1 MQYPVDRVLADLLY
15 YPQKFQKTLNIITD
29 NPRNEKERKM
39 KKREEIEAGLVHA
52 ETVIQTVMT
61 LGSGSTIIKE
71 LADEAATAFDALPA
85 IRAAATGADQNRPK
99 KIADR
104 FKTAKEATA
113 AHEKER
119 VLMVVVWAQLKWL
132 YMEDIEGESRLDY
145 LKRCRTEGI
154 LKSDGYKE
162 LKRLEKAAKEGG
174 AK

>member
-1 MQYPVDRVLADLLY
+1 M
-15 YPQKFQKTLNIITD
+15 
-29 NPRNEKERKM
+29 KEMTKDDVEVVKHYLDKANHAVGHAFEAASQAFDVRC
-39 KKREEIEAGLVHA
+39 ENQIDAAIEALTMAKGRLNDWP
-52 ETVIQTVMT
+52 T
-61 LGSGSTIIKE
+61 LRKPE
-71 LADEAATAFDALPA
+71 D
-85 IRAAATGADQNRPK
+85 GAKPK

-145 LKRCRTEGI
+145 LKRCRSEGI

>member
-1 MQYPVDRVLADLLY
+1 M
-15 YPQKFQKTLNIITD
+15 
-29 NPRNEKERKM
+29 KEMTKDDVEVVKHYLDKANHAVGHAFEAASQAFDVRC
-39 KKREEIEAGLVHA
+39 ENQIDAAIEALTMAKGRLNDWP
-52 ETVIQTVMT
+52 T
-61 LGSGSTIIKE
+61 LRKPE
-71 LADEAATAFDALPA
+71 D
-85 IRAAATGADQNRPK
+85 GAKPK

-132 YMEDIEGESRLDY
+132 YMEDVEGESRLDY
-145 LKRCRTEGI
+145 LNRCRTEGI

-162 LKRLEKAAKEGG
+162 LKRLEKAAKKGG

>member
-1 MQYPVDRVLADLLY
+1 MS
-15 YPQKFQKTLNIITD
+15 N
-29 NPRNEKERKM
+29 ERKNQD
-39 KKREEIEAGLVHA
+39 EIEVGLVHA

-61 LGSGSTIIKE
+61 LGGGSTIIKE
-71 LADEAATAFDALPA
+71 LADEAAAAFDAFPA
-85 IRAAATGADQNRPK
+85 IRASATGANQNRPR

-104 FKTAKEATA
+104 FKTANEATE

-119 VLMVVVWAQLKWL
+119 VLMVVDWAKIKWL

-162 LKRLEKAAKEGG
+162 LKRLEKQTAK
-174 AK
+174 K

>member
-1 MQYPVDRVLADLLY
+1 MS
-15 YPQKFQKTLNIITD
+15 
-29 NPRNEKERKM
+29 NEKKNQD
-39 KKREEIEAGLVHA
+39 EIEVGLVHA

-61 LGSGSTIIKE
+61 LGGGSTIIKE
-71 LADEAATAFDALPA
+71 LADEAAAAFDAFPA
-85 IRAAATGADQNRPK
+85 IRAAATSANQNRPR

-104 FKTAKEATA
+104 FKTAKEATE

-119 VLMVVVWAQLKWL
+119 VLMVFDWAKIKWL

-154 LKSDGYKE
+154 LKSYGYKE
-162 LKRLEKAAKEGG
+162 LKRLEKAAKKGG

>member
-1 MQYPVDRVLADLLY
+1 M
-15 YPQKFQKTLNIITD
+15 
-29 NPRNEKERKM
+29 KEMTKDDVEVVKHYLDKANHAVGHAFEAASQAFDVRC
-39 KKREEIEAGLVHA
+39 ENQIDAAIEALTMAKGRLNDGP
-52 ETVIQTVMT
+52 T
-61 LGSGSTIIKE
+61 LRKPE
-71 LADEAATAFDALPA
+71 D
-85 IRAAATGADQNRPK
+85 GAKPK

-162 LKRLEKAAKEGG
+162 LKRLEKAARKAVRSE
-174 AK
+174 

>member
-1 MQYPVDRVLADLLY
+1 M
-15 YPQKFQKTLNIITD
+15 
-29 NPRNEKERKM
+29 KEMTKDDVEVVKHYLDKAFHAVGHAAEAASVAFDIRC
-39 KKREEIEAGLVHA
+39 ENQIDAAIEALTMAKGRLNDWP
-52 ETVIQTVMT
+52 T
-61 LGSGSTIIKE
+61 LRKPE
-71 LADEAATAFDALPA
+71 D
-85 IRAAATGADQNRPK
+85 GAKPK

-145 LKRCRTEGI
+145 LKRCRSEGI

-162 LKRLEKAAKEGG
+162 LKRLEKDAKEGG

>member
-1 MQYPVDRVLADLLY
+1 M
-15 YPQKFQKTLNIITD
+15 
-29 NPRNEKERKM
+29 KEMTKDDVEVVKHYLDKAFHAVGHAAEAASQAFDVRC
-39 KKREEIEAGLVHA
+39 ENQIDAAIEALTMAKGRLNDWP
-52 ETVIQTVMT
+52 T
-61 LGSGSTIIKE
+61 LRKPE
-71 LADEAATAFDALPA
+71 D
-85 IRAAATGADQNRPK
+85 GAKPK

-104 FKTAKEATA
+104 FKTAKEATE

-132 YMEDIEGESRLDY
+132 YMEDIDGESRLDY

>member
-1 MQYPVDRVLADLLY
+1 MSEQSNS
-15 YPQKFQKTLNIITD
+15 K
-29 NPRNEKERKM
+29 
-39 KKREEIEAGLVHA
+39 
-52 ETVIQTVMT
+52 
-61 LGSGSTIIKE
+61 IKE
-71 LADEAATAFDALPA
+71 CPKSYEVFIGNELAIQAIWKVVYPACPAEDDLASFLTNRAYSRGIPLDQLKDKGRDELVKLILLDDS
-85 IRAAATGADQNRPK
+85 DQKPK